1 MANEVIRCTE
11 ALINA
16 MMSSDEYQTYLK
28 YEEELKQK
36 PELRQRIDEFRS
48 RNYRLQKQEGVDLY
62 DAVDNLEREYEH
74 LRRDTFANG
83 YLEAELAVC
92 RMMQN
97 VQIAMVKS
105 LNISIPDEV

>member
-11 ALINA
+11 TLINA
-16 MMSSDEYQTYLK
+16 MRNSEEYQTYLK
-28 YEEELKQK
+28 YEEELNQK

-62 DAVDNLEREYEH
+62 DAVDHLEREYEH
-74 LRRDTFANG
+74 LRRDTFVNG

-97 VQIAMVKS
+97 VQIAMVES
-105 LNISIPDEV
+105 LNISIPEEV